1 MVPSARVELVRVS
14 PQDSKSCVYT
24 SFTTKARP
32 GVPEGSRTLNL
43 GFGTPHY
50 IRLATGT
57 LALPVR
63 FELTACRLGG
73 GRSNPTELRE
83 QQLLF

>member
-1 MVPSARVELVRVS
+1 MVPSARVELARVS

-50 IRLATGT
+50 IRLLDGKIIAENRNRPMESDTKIEI
-57 LALPVR
+57 L
-63 FELTACRLGG
+63 
-73 GRSNPTELRE
+73 
-83 QQLLF
+83 